1 MFGALAYV
9 VMLGAAFVVAF
20 GLYTVL
26 RTVKLI

>member
-9 VMLGAAFVVAF
+9 VGLGAAFVVAI

>member
-1 MFGALAYV
+1 MFGVLAYA
-9 VMLGAAFVVAF
+9 VMLGAAFVTAF